1 VAQHCDISSHLLFAL
16 EDARWEWYGG
26 RISLKI
32 SLKTRKNCFAAVGF
46 SADEEGGGAMIRL
59 LSAAATH
66 VGLVRINNED
76 AYLSMPETGLFA
88 LSDGMG
94 GEAAGEIASRYFIDT
109 AQACSIGEVPDSAG
123 EKYARVE
130 EIFGQSNKR
139 ILVHAAHNL
148 DDWGMGCT
156 ADVLM
161 FYNDRYVVGHVGDSR
176 VYLLR
181 HGGLSQLTSDHS
193 LVQLQ
198 VDKGLLTPQEAKKH
212 PRKNIILKALGTD
225 ASVSPDILEGE
236 ALEHDV
242 FLLCSD
248 GLTDMVEDSE
258 IQRILLAEGSLQ
270 QKTADLI
277 GAALDAGGRD
287 NVTVVLCQVEMSS
300 EQTRALGSRSR

>member
-1 VAQHCDISSHLLFAL
+1 
-16 EDARWEWYGG
+16 
-26 RISLKI
+26 
-32 SLKTRKNCFAAVGF
+32 
-46 SADEEGGGAMIRL
+46 MIRL

-66 VGLVRINNED
+66 LGLVRINNED

-109 AQACSIGEVPDSAG
+109 AQAVSVGEGPDSAW

-139 ILVHAAHNL
+139 ILEHAAHNPE
-148 DDWGMGCT
+148 DWGMGCT

-161 FYNDRYVVGHVGDSR
+161 FYHDRYVIGHVGDSR

-181 HGGLSQLTSDHS
+181 HGALSQLTSDHS

-198 VDKGLLTPQEAKKH
+198 VDKGLLTPQQAKKH

-236 ALEHDV
+236 TFDHDV

-258 IQRILLAEGSLQ
+258 IQRILLAEESLQ

-277 GAALDAGGRD
+277 GAALAAGGRD
-287 NVTVVLCQVEMSS
+287 NVTVLLCQVEMSS
-300 EQTRALGSRSR
+300 EQTPVSGIAQQMKSS

>member
-1 VAQHCDISSHLLFAL
+1 LNPIVIAL
-16 EDARWEWYGG
+16 EDSPWEWYGG
-26 RISLKI
+26 RISHSGFL
-32 SLKTRKNCFAAVGF
+32 STAVAQHLYCLAEKKG
-46 SADEEGGGAMIRL
+46 DTMVTL
-59 LSAAATH
+59 LSASATH
-66 VGLVRINNED
+66 VGMVRTNNED
-76 AYLSMPETGLFA
+76 AYLSMPEAGLFA

-94 GEAAGEIASRYFIDT
+94 GAAAGEIASRYFIET
-109 AQACSIGEVPDSAG
+109 AQAVFSNDIPDPAG

-130 EIFGQSNKR
+130 KIFGDSNKR
-139 ILVHAAHNL
+139 ILEHAAHNP
-148 DDWGMGCT
+148 DDRGMGCT
-156 ADVLM
+156 ADVLV
-161 FYNDRYVVGHVGDSR
+161 FYNTRYVVGHVGDSR

-225 ASVSPDILEGE
+225 ASVSSDILEGE
-236 ALEHDV
+236 VLNHDI

-258 IQRILLAEGSLQ
+258 IQRILLTDGSLK
-270 QKTADLI
+270 QKTNDLI
-277 GAALDAGGRD
+277 GAALAAGGRD

-300 EQTRALGSRSR
+300 EQTQHWGSRSR